1 MVLLV
6 AAVNSTDACVWVQ
19 MESGPARQASRSRL
33 DYLASPKP
41 APTLRGAGSR
51 RAAGS
56 RSSRGGS
63 RRGSVSSQHTAKTLE
78 SSAGTGT
85 VPPSSPTSGRAPSV
99 SATRAYLTSRTRW

>member
-1 MVLLV
+1 MLFV
-6 AAVNSTDACVWVQ
+6 AAVNSTDACLWAQ

-41 APTLRGAGSR
+41 APTPRGAG
-51 RAAGS
+51 AAGS

-85 VPPSSPTSGRAPSV
+85 VPPSSPASGRAPSV
-99 SATRAYLTSRTRW
+99 SATRAYLTSRTQW